1 MGPGKK
7 EIRIQ
12 ENMDPGPDPIVLLFS
27 LANLTSSNS
36 NLKKRSLSLC
46 SPKLELKPLSL
57 SLSLSLSP
65 LLKAHFPA
73 LSWLTVTQTQ
83 RHFFYGEGLFT
94 HSTQLL
100 ISRVFFLPI
109 SRTRLNFPATQT
121 FLTVLN
127 CKCIWDF
134 SVSEN
139 VVVCFLHIQ
148 KFFFCT
154 VN

>member
-57 SLSLSLSP
+57 SLFLSLSLS
-65 LLKAHFPA
+65 LRFWKHIFPRFLDSQSHKHRGTFSTA
-73 LSWLTVTQTQ
+73 KVCSL
-83 RHFFYGEGLFT
+83 
-94 HSTQLL
+94 TQL
-100 ISRVFFLPI
+100 SF
-109 SRTRLNFPATQT
+109 
-121 FLTVLN
+121 
-127 CKCIWDF
+127 
-134 SVSEN
+134 
-139 VVVCFLHIQ
+139 
-148 KFFFCT
+148 
-154 VN
+154 

>member
-36 NLKKRSLSLC
+36 NLKKRSLLFAH
-46 SPKLELKPLSL
+46 PNWNWNLSL
-57 SLSLSLSP
+57 SLFLSLSP

-109 SRTRLNFPATQT
+109 SRIRLNFPATQT

-134 SVSEN
+134 WVSEN
-139 VVVCFLHIQ
+139 FVVCFLHIQ

>member
-1 MGPGKK
+1 MGYESREEICSIPTWHIRLAKLMGPGKK

-73 LSWLTVTQTQ
+73 LS
-83 RHFFYGEGLFT
+83 
-94 HSTQLL
+94 
-100 ISRVFFLPI
+100 
-109 SRTRLNFPATQT
+109 
-121 FLTVLN
+121 
-127 CKCIWDF
+127 
-134 SVSEN
+134 
-139 VVVCFLHIQ
+139 
-148 KFFFCT
+148 
-154 VN
+154 